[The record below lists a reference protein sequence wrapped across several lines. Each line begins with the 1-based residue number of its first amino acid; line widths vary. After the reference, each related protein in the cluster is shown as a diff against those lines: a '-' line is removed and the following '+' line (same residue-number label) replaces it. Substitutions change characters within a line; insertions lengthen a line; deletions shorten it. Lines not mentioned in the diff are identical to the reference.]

1 MPTKTTVFKS
11 ALRLLGEPSNVGP
24 DSDKKIVREINGAW
38 EDVVRSCFEEH
49 PWNQF
54 KSIELLTP
62 LGTAETGWDYAFNVP
77 ASFRRVVL
85 VNNGTDEDDLNGIP
99 YAYRAG
105 KILTNSE
112 TTYLWY
118 VDGTYETQEGGWPQ
132 QFADWVAARLAD
144 EVYPINDEGDSTRS
158 RINYALRDRL
168 DRAKALDSSSDPIVE
183 VPQGRWIRSRLQ
195 RLNGTPGTGRY

>member
-1 MPTKTTVFKS
+1 MATKTSVYKS

-38 EDVVRSCFEEH
+38 EDVVRRCFEKH

-54 KSIELLTP
+54 KTLALLTSVTP
-62 LGTAETGWDYAFNVP
+62 AELGWDYTFNVP
-77 ASFRRVVL
+77 TTFRRVVM
-85 VNNGTDEDDLNGIP
+85 VSNYTDEDDLDGIP
-99 YAYRAG
+99 YTYRAG

-118 VDGTYETQEGGWPQ
+118 VDSTYEAQEGNWPQ
-132 QFADWVAARLAD
+132 SFADYVGAMLAD

-158 RINYALRDRL
+158 RINAALTERL
-168 DRAKALDSSSDPIVE
+168 AEAKALDSSTDPIVRLQ
-183 VPQGRWIRSRLQ
+183 PGRYVRSRRA
-195 RLNGTPGTGRY
+195 RLDGRLGSGRY